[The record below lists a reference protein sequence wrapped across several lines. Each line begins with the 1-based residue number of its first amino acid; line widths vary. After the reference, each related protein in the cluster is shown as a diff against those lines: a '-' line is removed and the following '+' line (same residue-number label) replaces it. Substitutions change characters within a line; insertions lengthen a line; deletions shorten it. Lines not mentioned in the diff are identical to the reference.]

1 MRFCKKES
9 YGDML
14 LIEQTKLEGLIR
26 DYIVHLKQDKR
37 LAPASIASY
46 VAAIA
51 HFYEMN
57 DVTLHWKKLKTFKG
71 KFRTV
76 VEDKPYTRQQIKTM
90 VDGAILRDKC
100 IILLMATAGLR
111 RGAIQ

>member
-1 MRFCKKES
+1 VPELEYADQSEAYKNFINNIDSESTKQNYRTIFPYFIRFCKKES

-14 LIEQTKLEGLIR
+14 LIEQSKLEGLIR
-26 DYIVHLKQDKR
+26 DYIVHLKQDKK

-57 DVTLHWKKLKTFKG
+57 DVTLHWKKLKNLN
-71 KFRTV
+71 V
-76 VEDKPYTRQQIKTM
+76 NLE
-90 VDGAILRDKC
+90 L
-100 IILLMATAGLR
+100 
-111 RGAIQ
+111 